1 MADAAIAPNQ
11 PGGRRQR
18 GPLNS
23 ALTGYLLAGPA
34 LLAMIAI
41 FVYPLGYSFVMSF
54 FHRPQQLQGDSHK
67 PALPTIAAQPA
78 RFHSRDDRGRDYGGR
93 GRRRA
98 YQRQVARPSRRAH
111 PAAHSAD
118 DRARCRRPQ
127 LSLALQFPIRLHR
140 RTARRSPSARD
151 PLALGSKLG
160 PCLDHHRGRLAEY
173 AANGAAFPRG
183 PAIIAAGAAGSR
195 GCGWRFDLADFL
207 EHYAAVDAAGHRGC
221 AHAPGHRHVPHLRR
235 RLADDA
241 GRPWRRHQPR
251 HRSRLSPG
259 VPGCRFRACRRSVLH
274 RARHI
279 ARAAGRPLRSSVAE
293 GDMMAAMSDETAD
306 AASVA
311 LLPTQWRPFPIGL
324 AARYAVLLGTILLT
338 IFPLVWLVI
347 TSLRIPAD
355 IFAVP
360 VHVIPASITW
370 RQYVNVFTQYNLA
383 GYLWNTVIVSLVTV
397 VLVTVLAVPCAYA
410 MARFR
415 LPFHRVIVSLL
426 LIMRM
431 IPVVALAIPL
441 FAVFANLGLLDTLT
455 SLVLAHTAA
464 KLPVAIWLLIGF
476 VQDVPK
482 EIEESAAM
490 DGAGTLRTLVQ
501 IVTPLI
507 APGLGAS
514 AVITFLFT
522 WNDLLIALTLASSEN
537 AQTLPVGLTNF
548 VSQYGVDWG
557 AMSAAGVLMV
567 IPTLIFVWF
576 AQGLLVKG
584 LVTGAVRG

>member
-1 MADAAIAPNQ
+1 
-11 PGGRRQR
+11 
-18 GPLNS
+18 
-23 ALTGYLLAGPA
+23 
-34 LLAMIAI
+34 
-41 FVYPLGYSFVMSF
+41 
-54 FHRPQQLQGDSHK
+54 
-67 PALPTIAAQPA
+67 
-78 RFHSRDDRGRDYGGR
+78 
-93 GRRRA
+93 
-98 YQRQVARPSRRAH
+98 
-111 PAAHSAD
+111 
-118 DRARCRRPQ
+118 
-127 LSLALQFPIRLHR
+127 
-140 RTARRSPSARD
+140 
-151 PLALGSKLG
+151 
-160 PCLDHHRGRLAEY
+160 
-173 AANGAAFPRG
+173 
-183 PAIIAAGAAGSR
+183 
-195 GCGWRFDLADFL
+195 
-207 EHYAAVDAAGHRGC
+207 
-221 AHAPGHRHVPHLRR
+221 
-235 RLADDA
+235 
-241 GRPWRRHQPR
+241 
-251 HRSRLSPG
+251 
-259 VPGCRFRACRRSVLH
+259 
-274 RARHI
+274 
-279 ARAAGRPLRSSVAE
+279 
-293 GDMMAAMSDETAD
+293 MMAAISDETAG
-306 AASVA
+306 AAPVEV
-311 LLPTQWRPFPIGL
+311 LPARRQPFPIGL
-324 AARYAVLLGTILLT
+324 VARYAVLIGTILLT
-338 IFPLVWLVI
+338 LFPLVWLVI
-347 TSLRIPAD
+347 TSLRVPAD

-360 VHVIPASITW
+360 VHIIPASITW

-383 GYLWNTVIVSLVTV
+383 GYLWNTVIVSLMTV
-397 VLVTVLAVPCAYA
+397 VFVTVLAVPCAYA

-455 SLVLAHTAA
+455 SLILAHTAA

-490 DGAGTLRTLVQ
+490 DGAGTLRTPVQ

-584 LVTGAVRG
+584 LATGAVRG

>member
-1 MADAAIAPNQ
+1 
-11 PGGRRQR
+11 
-18 GPLNS
+18 
-23 ALTGYLLAGPA
+23 
-34 LLAMIAI
+34 
-41 FVYPLGYSFVMSF
+41 
-54 FHRPQQLQGDSHK
+54 
-67 PALPTIAAQPA
+67 
-78 RFHSRDDRGRDYGGR
+78 
-93 GRRRA
+93 
-98 YQRQVARPSRRAH
+98 
-111 PAAHSAD
+111 
-118 DRARCRRPQ
+118 
-127 LSLALQFPIRLHR
+127 
-140 RTARRSPSARD
+140 
-151 PLALGSKLG
+151 
-160 PCLDHHRGRLAEY
+160 
-173 AANGAAFPRG
+173 
-183 PAIIAAGAAGSR
+183 
-195 GCGWRFDLADFL
+195 
-207 EHYAAVDAAGHRGC
+207 
-221 AHAPGHRHVPHLRR
+221 
-235 RLADDA
+235 
-241 GRPWRRHQPR
+241 
-251 HRSRLSPG
+251 
-259 VPGCRFRACRRSVLH
+259 
-274 RARHI
+274 
-279 ARAAGRPLRSSVAE
+279 
-293 GDMMAAMSDETAD
+293 MMAAMSDETAD

-383 GYLWNTVIVSLVTV
+383 GYLWNTIVVSLVTV

-464 KLPVAIWLLIGF
+464 KLPVAIWLLIDF

-507 APGLGAS
+507 TPGLGAS

-557 AMSAAGVLMV
+557 AMLAAGVLMV